1 MTQPSSHP
9 TSAPGYAELHCLSSF
24 SFLRSA
30 SQPQE
35 LAERADALGYDA
47 LALTDECSVAG
58 VVRAHTALKGRR
70 TRLIIGAE
78 FRLGCGLPL
87 VLLAADRR
95 GYGQLCRLITR
106 GRRAAPSSRAPMSCR
121 SSNPV
126 IVSRSGRRARRI
138 LRWRAVL
145 PLSPPIPRQTPRPTR
160 RRSGYARIFRVRP
173 GSLPNCCAMAQSG
186 RIWRRSRRS
195 VRRTTC
201 RSWRPVR
208 SACICGRGVGC
219 TMR

>member
-1 MTQPSSHP
+1 MNSMTQPSSHP

-106 GRRAAPSSRAPMSCR
+106 GRRAAPK
-121 SSNPV
+121 
-126 IVSRSGRRARRI
+126 
-138 LRWRAVL
+138 
-145 PLSPPIPRQTPRPTR
+145 
-160 RRSGYARIFRVRP
+160 
-173 GSLPNCCAMAQSG
+173 GS
-186 RIWRRSRRS
+186 
-195 VRRTTC
+195 
-201 RSWRPVR
+201 
-208 SACICGRGVGC
+208 
-219 TMR
+219 